1 MSSKKNLRKAALK
14 FRKEEPARYAYS
26 ACLLEAMAKFIKT
39 SNEPEVRAHFDDK
52 PVAQGEALKVLVYAN
67 S

>member
-1 MSSKKNLRKAALK
+1 MSSEKNLRKAALK

-26 ACLLEAMAKFIKT
+26 AVLLEAMAKFIRT
-39 SNEPEVRAHFDDK
+39 SNEPEVKAYFDDK